1 MKIISCGCSF
11 MTIDKNA
18 LGTHLSEIVAKHF
31 SAELESYAKMGSS
44 NFAIRLQIEE
54 AITQSPDLILI
65 GFTSADRIDIP
76 VNNSQYGITK
86 GIRNIKYENNQIL
99 PKFYNANLI
108 TTLSNPIHLFEQNK
122 ELESSIKS
130 FIINLYDIELKRH
143 QDFFIASGILD
154 KLIKYKI
161 PFIFTKG
168 GITGPDWEEWVDHE
182 VNNVN
187 GNPWLDVGLYAE
199 LPGGI
204 YHTTFAKQQELAQEW
219 IRMSELCINKI

>member
-11 MTIDKNA
+11 MTIDNTA
-18 LGTHLSEIVAKHF
+18 PGTHLSEIVAKHF

-44 NFAIRLQIEE
+44 NFAVRLQIEE
-54 AITQSPDLILI
+54 AITQRPDLILI

-76 VNNSQYGITK
+76 INNNQYCIPN
-86 GIRNIKYENNQIL
+86 GIRNIEYASNHIL
-99 PKFYNANLI
+99 PKFYNANAI

-122 ELESSIKS
+122 ELESPIKS
-130 FIINLYDIELKRH
+130 FIINIYDIELKRH

-168 GITGPDWEEWVDHE
+168 GLTGPDWGEWINYE

-187 GNPWLDVGLYAE
+187 GNPWLYVGI
-199 LPGGI
+199 PGGI
-204 YHTTFAKQQELAQEW
+204 YHTTFAKQQELSQEW